1 MLRILLFK
9 NGGVMR
15 YDEKITSG
23 EQECRAGRFA
33 SKCKCHKQHK
43 STFLQRHLCSL
54 CAFVARRTSPLWA
67 TPGARALSNDIQRN
81 NSENCRMCVNTHIK
95 KWFIRDISKF
105 GENSIQ
111 VSIRFGFND
120 RVTAARFCFQAR
132 AIKNCNH
139 SSTVTNQFADL

>member
-1 MLRILLFK
+1 MLRILFFK

-23 EQECRAGRFA
+23 EQECRAGRLA

-54 CAFVARRTSPLWA
+54 CAFVARRTSPCGQL
-67 TPGARALSNDIQRN
+67 RRESALNENQLTAG
-81 NSENCRMCVNTHIK
+81 ENCGMCVNTLIK
-95 KWFIRDISKF
+95 KKKCTLADISRQ
-105 GENSIQ
+105 NSIQ
-111 VSIRFGFND
+111 VCIRFGFDD
-120 RVTAARFCFQAR
+120 RVTVAGFCFQAP

-139 SSTVTNQFADL
+139 SSGVTNQFARL